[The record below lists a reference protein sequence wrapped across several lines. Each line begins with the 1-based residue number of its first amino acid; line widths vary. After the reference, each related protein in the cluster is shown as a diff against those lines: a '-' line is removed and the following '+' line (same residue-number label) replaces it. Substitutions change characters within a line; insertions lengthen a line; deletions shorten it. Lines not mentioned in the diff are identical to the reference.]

1 LALKSR
7 QFDELLAQLNTK
19 DRAKLLNFVEA
30 MVEWKQEK

>member
-7 QFDELLAQLNTK
+7 QFDELLTQLNTK

-30 MVEWKQEK
+30 MVEWK